1 MEKRICLI
9 GALSILPVGGVG
21 RLRLL
26 DGFAPSDGLFQSQ
39 NISDLGDFLSKGCDQ
54 SMI

>member
-9 GALSILPVGGVG
+9 PFSSVLPVGGVG

-26 DGFAPSDGLFQSQ
+26 DVFAPSEGLFQSQ
-39 NISDLGDFLSKGCDQ
+39 NLSDLGDPLSKGCDQ